1 MDSAA
6 RDREDAP
13 RERRLTAP
21 AAVIEPT
28 YGARPQDGATRFVV
42 WAPRAH
48 ELSVRV
54 HTGSAAGD
62 HPLARDEHGVFS
74 GIIPRVRAGD
84 DYAYRIDDGP
94 ERPDPASRWQSYG
107 VHGAS
112 RVVDPDAFE
121 WSDHGWKGIEMADH
135 VIYELHVG
143 TFTPEGTFDAVIP
156 RLAALRELG
165 ITTIEL
171 MPVAQFPGERN
182 WGYDGV
188 ELYAPQNSYGG
199 PESLKRLVNA
209 AHAEGLAVA
218 LDVVYNHVG
227 PEGNYLAEYG
237 SYFTNVY
244 RTPWGPA
251 VNYDGA
257 DSDEVRRFIIENAC
271 YWVADF
277 HMDALRLDA
286 IHGIFD
292 IQARHILAELTTR
305 VHALAKELGRMVQ
318 VIAESDLNDPRLL
331 RPVEK
336 GGFAM
341 DAQWSDD
348 FHHAVHVALTGE
360 SAGYYEGF
368 ARYGDVAAVADAL
381 ERRFVFQGQYAP
393 HRRRRHGAPATDV
406 SADHFIISIQN
417 HDQVGNRATGDRLSA
432 LVPPNALRLA
442 AALLLLA
449 PYVPM
454 LFMGEE
460 YGERAPFL
468 YFVSHSDPDLV
479 AAVRRGRRE
488 EFASF
493 GWTGDVPDPQS
504 AETFA
509 RSRIHFELGKEGEHA
524 TLRALHRELLAIRR
538 EEPALRPGAA
548 RITVRSDASARWIA
562 MRLDAP
568 GARSLLALFNLAT
581 SERSIPLAGEDGA
594 GWRARFAT
602 SDAQRGT
609 DAALL
614 RESIVSLPPLSAAL
628 FYREIA

>member
-1 MDSAA
+1 M
-6 RDREDAP
+6 
-13 RERRLTAP
+13 
-21 AAVIEPT
+21 EPT
-28 YGARPQDGATRFVV
+28 YGARPQGDATRFVV
-42 WAPRAH
+42 WAPRAR
-48 ELSVRV
+48 ELAVRV
-54 HTGSAAGD
+54 HTGSASGD
-62 HPLARDEHGVFS
+62 HPLARDERGVFS
-74 GIIPRVRAGD
+74 AIVPGVKAGD
-84 DYAYRIDDGP
+84 DYAYRIDNGP
-94 ERPDPASRWQSYG
+94 ERPDPASRWQPHG

-112 RVVDPDAFE
+112 RVVDPDAFA
-121 WSDHGWKGIEMADH
+121 WSDHAWKGIEMADY

-156 RLAALRELG
+156 RLAALRALG
-165 ITTIEL
+165 ITAIEL

-199 PESLKRLVNA
+199 PEGLKRLVNA
-209 AHAEGLAVA
+209 AHAEGLAVV

-227 PEGNYLAEYG
+227 PEGNYLSEYAP
-237 SYFTNVY
+237 YFTDVY
-244 RTPWGPA
+244 RTPWGSA
-251 VNYDGA
+251 VNYDGP
-257 DSDEVRRFIIENAC
+257 DSDEVRRFVIENAC
-271 YWVADF
+271 YWVTEF

-292 IQARHILAELTTR
+292 FQARHILAELTAR
-305 VHALAKELGRMVQ
+305 VHALARELDRIVQ

-331 RPVEK
+331 RPADR

-360 SAGYYEGF
+360 SSGYYEGF
-368 ARYGDVAAVADAL
+368 AHYGGVAAVADAL
-381 ERRFVFQGQYAP
+381 ARRFVFQGQYAP

-432 LVPPNALRLA
+432 LVPPDALRLA

-460 YGERAPFL
+460 YGEVAPFL

-479 AAVRRGRRE
+479 QAVRAGRRE

-504 AETFA
+504 EETFA
-509 RSRIHFELGKEGEHA
+509 RSRIRFELGSQGEHA
-524 TLRALHRELLAIRR
+524 KLRSMYRELLAIRR

-548 RITVRSDASARWIA
+548 RITVRRDASARWIA

-581 SERSIPLAGEDGA
+581 SERSIPLASEDGT
-594 GWRARFAT
+594 GWRARFTT
-602 SDAQRGT
+602 SCAPEVD
-609 DAALL
+609 DAALAS
-614 RESIVSLPPLSAAL
+614 RSSISLPPLSAAL
-628 FYREIA
+628 YYKENA

>member
-1 MDSAA
+1 MG
-6 RDREDAP
+6 
-13 RERRLTAP
+13 
-21 AAVIEPT
+21 PT
-28 YGARPQDGATRFVV
+28 YGARPLGDGTRFVV
-42 WAPRAH
+42 WAPKAR

-54 HTGSAAGD
+54 RTGSAAGD
-62 HPLARDEHGVFS
+62 HPLARDERGVFS
-74 GIIPRVRAGD
+74 ATIPRVKAGD

-94 ERPDPASRWQSYG
+94 ERPDPASRWQPHG

-121 WSDHGWKGIEMADH
+121 WNDHAWRGIGMADY

-156 RLAALRELG
+156 RLAALRALG
-165 ITTIEL
+165 ITAIEL
-171 MPVAQFPGERN
+171 MPVAQFPGARN

-199 PESLKRLVNA
+199 PEALKRLVNA
-209 AHAEGLAVA
+209 AHAEGLAVV

-227 PEGNYLAEYG
+227 PEGNYLSEYAP
-237 SYFTNVY
+237 YFTDVY
-244 RTPWGPA
+244 RTPWGSA
-251 VNYDGA
+251 VNYDGP
-257 DSDEVRRFIIENAC
+257 DSDEVRRFVIENAC

-292 IQARHILAELTTR
+292 FQARHILAELTAR
-305 VHALAKELGRMVQ
+305 VHALAKEVDRMVQ

-331 RPVEK
+331 RPVDR

-368 ARYGDVAAVADAL
+368 AHYGGVAALADAL

-432 LVPPNALRLA
+432 LVPPDALRLA

-460 YGERAPFL
+460 YGEIAPFL

-479 AAVRRGRRE
+479 RAVRTGRHE

-493 GWTGDVPDPQS
+493 GWAGEVPDPQS
-504 AETFA
+504 EETFA
-509 RSRIHFELGKEGEHA
+509 RSRIRFELGGEGEHA
-524 TLRALHRELLAIRR
+524 KLRALYRELLAIRR

-548 RITVRSDASARWIA
+548 RIPVRRDASARWIA

-581 SERSIPLAGEDGA
+581 SERSIPLVSEDGT
-594 GWRARFAT
+594 GWRARFTT
-602 SDAQRGT
+602 SDGRNGGE
-609 DAALL
+609 AALAG
-614 RESIVSLPPLSAAL
+614 RSSISLPPLSAAL
-628 FYREIA
+628 FHREIA

>member
-1 MDSAA
+1 M
-6 RDREDAP
+6 
-13 RERRLTAP
+13 
-21 AAVIEPT
+21 EPT
-28 YGARPQDGATRFVV
+28 YGARPQDGAARFTV
-42 WAPRAH
+42 WAPKAH
-48 ELSVRV
+48 QLSVRV
-54 HTGSAAGD
+54 RTGIAAGE
-62 HPLARDEHGVFS
+62 HPLARDEHGTFTGTIAGVK
-74 GIIPRVRAGD
+74 AGD
-84 DYAYRIDDGP
+84 DYTYRIDGGD
-94 ERPDPASRWQSYG
+94 ERPDPASRWQPYG

-112 RVVDPDAFE
+112 RVVDPDAFV
-121 WSDHGWKGIEMADH
+121 WTDDGWKGIEMADF

-165 ITTIEL
+165 ITAIEL

-188 ELYAPQNSYGG
+188 QLYAPQNSYGG
-199 PESLKRLVNA
+199 PDALRRLVDA
-209 AHAEGLAVA
+209 AHAEGLAVV
-218 LDVVYNHVG
+218 LDVVYNHIG

-237 SYFTNVY
+237 PYFTDVY

-251 VNYDGA
+251 MNYDGA
-257 DSDEVRRFIIENAC
+257 DSDEVRRFVIENAC
-271 YWVADF
+271 YWVSDF

-292 IQARHILAELTTR
+292 FQARHVLAELTAH
-305 VHALAKELGRMVQ
+305 VHALARKLGRSVK

-336 GGFAM
+336 CGYAM

-368 ARYGDVAAVADAL
+368 AQYGDIAAIADAL
-381 ERRFVFQGQYAP
+381 ARRFVFEGQYAP
-393 HRRRRHGAPATDV
+393 HRRRRHGAPAADV
-406 SADHFIISIQN
+406 PADHFVISIQN
-417 HDQVGNRATGDRLSA
+417 HDQVGNRATGERLSA
-432 LVPPNALRLA
+432 LVPPDGLRLA

-449 PYVPM
+449 PYVPL

-479 AAVRRGRRE
+479 EAVRRGRRE
-488 EFASF
+488 EFESF
-493 GWTGDVPDPQS
+493 GWAGEVPDPQ
-504 AETFA
+504 AVETFA
-509 RSRIHFELGKEGEHA
+509 RSRIHFELRNEGEHA
-524 TLRALHRELLAIRR
+524 RLRALYRELIAIRH

-548 RITVRSDASARWIA
+548 RITVRRDASARWIA
-562 MRLDAP
+562 MRLDAS

-581 SERSIPLAGEDGA
+581 SERSIPLSDADGT

-602 SDAQRGT
+602 SGARPDAGP
-609 DAALL
+609 ASGSMVA
-614 RESIVSLPPLSAAL
+614 LPPLSAAL
-628 FYREIA
+628 YYKEVA

>member
-1 MDSAA
+1 
-6 RDREDAP
+6 
-13 RERRLTAP
+13 LTVA
-21 AAVIEPT
+21 AAVMELT
-28 YGARPQDGATRFVV
+28 YGARPEGDATRFVV
-42 WAPRAH
+42 WAPRAR

-54 HTGSAAGD
+54 RTGSAAGD
-62 HPLARDEHGVFS
+62 HPLARDERGVFS
-74 GIIPRVRAGD
+74 ATIPGVNAGD
-84 DYAYRIDDGP
+84 DYAYRIDGGP
-94 ERPDPASRWQSYG
+94 ERPDPASRWQPYG

-112 RVVDPDAFE
+112 RVLDAGAFD
-121 WSDHGWKGIEMADH
+121 WSDPAWKGIEMADY

-156 RLAALRELG
+156 RLAALRSLG
-165 ITTIEL
+165 ITAIEL

-199 PESLKRLVNA
+199 PEALKRLVNA
-209 AHAEGLAVA
+209 AHEEGLAVV

-227 PEGNYLAEYG
+227 PEGNYLSEYAP
-237 SYFTNVY
+237 YFTDVY
-244 RTPWGPA
+244 RTPWGSA
-251 VNYDGA
+251 VNYDGPE
-257 DSDEVRRFIIENAC
+257 SDEVRRFIIENAC

-277 HMDALRLDA
+277 HVDALRLDA

-292 IQARHILAELTTR
+292 FQARHILAELTAR
-305 VHALAKELGRMVQ
+305 VHALAKELGRMVH

-331 RPVEK
+331 RAVEK
-336 GGFAM
+336 GGYAI

-368 ARYGDVAAVADAL
+368 ANHGDIAAVADAL

-393 HRRRRHGAPATDV
+393 HRRRRHGAPAIDV

-432 LVPPNALRLA
+432 LVPPEALKLA

-449 PYVPM
+449 PFVPM

-460 YGERAPFL
+460 YGEVAPFL

-479 AAVRRGRRE
+479 QAVRRGRRE

-493 GWTGDVPDPQS
+493 GWTGEVPDPQS
-504 AETFA
+504 EGTFA
-509 RSRIHFELGKEGEHA
+509 RSRLHFELGNEGEHA
-524 TLRALHRELLAIRR
+524 KLRAMYRELLAIRR

-548 RITVRSDASARWIA
+548 RIGVRCDASARWIA

-568 GARSLLALFNLAT
+568 GARSLLAMFNLAT
-581 SERSIPLAGEDGA
+581 NESPIPLASDDGT

-602 SDAQRGT
+602 SDARR
-609 DAALL
+609 AAQGGLVG
-614 RESIVSLPPLSAAL
+614 ESSVSLPPLSAVL
-628 FYREIA
+628 LSKEIA